1 MERLLDKRALAE
13 VLGVSVKTIDKWV
26 SERRI
31 PFVRI
36 TGKCVRFLPGAVL
49 TYLEKST
56 VYPAED
62 GPVKTRYPAEGGPV
76 KTKYPTEDA
85 PVKTRYPAEDGPV
98 KTKYPAKEAPVKPKR
113 RKRS

>member
-1 MERLLDKRALAE
+1 MERLLDKRALAG
-13 VLGVSVKTIDKWV
+13 VLGVSVKTVDKWV

-49 TYLEKST
+49 TYLEKAT
-56 VYPAED
+56 IYPSDE
-62 GPVKTRYPAEGGPV
+62 V
-76 KTKYPTEDA
+76 
-85 PVKTRYPAEDGPV
+85 
-98 KTKYPAKEAPVKPKR
+98 PVKPKR